1 MTGGGQQLQQD
12 GRVLSSKLFE
22 AEIRG
27 LDIEEVEPA
36 QHNPEEHNPE
46 EHILEENILGVD
58 TPCEDKLG
66 QLPVKLLPEKFSQ
79 ETFPKP
85 PFSFHLLFLC
95 CLPVSLHVERWVGS
109 IVLACKLALAGQP
122 ERAEEHTDRKIP
134 YPVTVRCLLVCPFY
148 LGSSADTAELP
159 ESASVE
165 TAVGVYTRVPV
176 KKTSA
181 LGWTGMAVTLEAEVV
196 VLA

>member
-1 MTGGGQQLQQD
+1 M
-12 GRVLSSKLFE
+12 
-22 AEIRG
+22 
-27 LDIEEVEPA
+27 EPA
-36 QHNPEEHNPE
+36 EHNPEEQNSA
-46 EHILEENILGVD
+46 EHILEENILGVS

-66 QLPVKLLPEKFSQ
+66 QLQVKLLLEKFSQ

-85 PFSFHLLFLC
+85 LFSFHLPFLC

-122 ERAEEHTDRKIP
+122 ERAEEHTDRRIL

-165 TAVGVYTRVPV
+165 TAVVVYTRVPV
-176 KKTSA
+176 KQTSA
-181 LGWTGMAVTLEAEVV
+181 LGWTGMAVALEAEVV

>member
-1 MTGGGQQLQQD
+1 M
-12 GRVLSSKLFE
+12 
-22 AEIRG
+22 
-27 LDIEEVEPA
+27 EPA
-36 QHNPEEHNPE
+36 QHNPEEHNPA

-66 QLPVKLLPEKFSQ
+66 QLQVKLLPEKFSQ

-85 PFSFHLLFLC
+85 LFSFHLPFLY

-122 ERAEEHTDRKIP
+122 ERTDRKIP

-165 TAVGVYTRVPV
+165 TAVVVYTRVPV
-176 KKTSA
+176 KQTSG
-181 LGWTGMAVTLEAEVV
+181 LGWTGMAVALEAEVV